1 MDIRN
6 LERSSIWLTGII
18 ALLTVVILW
27 ELGRSSTPSVSD
39 DAFRRISTALPELHE
54 EEFGLPSRDAF
65 AEIID
70 RPLFSSTRRPFIG
83 TTNAVPQP
91 VNVLAP
97 PVWSLIG
104 TVITPGKRSA
114 LFLSQR
120 GGQFIRLEVG
130 MSSEGWE
137 LTDVTTDAVTL
148 VRGDRSHKISLSQQ

>member
-1 MDIRN
+1 MKIGN
-6 LERSSIWLTGII
+6 LERSSTWLAGII
-18 ALLTVVILW
+18 VLLAAVIVW
-27 ELGRSSTPSVSD
+27 EFSRSSMPSASD
-39 DAFRRISTALPELHE
+39 DAFSQISAAVPELRGGD
-54 EEFGLPSRDAF
+54 FTLPSRDAF